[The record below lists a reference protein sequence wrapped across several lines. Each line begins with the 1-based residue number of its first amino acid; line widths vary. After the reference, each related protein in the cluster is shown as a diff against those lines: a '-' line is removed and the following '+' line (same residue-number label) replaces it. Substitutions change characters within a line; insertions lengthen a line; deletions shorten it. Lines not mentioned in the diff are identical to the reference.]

1 MSIRLLVLDVLKP
14 HEPNIIDLAKTIS
27 NAKGVSG
34 CNFAVIEI
42 DKKVEN
48 VKVTIEGS
56 NIKYEKIREI
66 LERAGAT
73 VHSIDEVAAGKK
85 EVREVKTPQNRESK
99 FLR

>member
-14 HEPNIIDLAKTIS
+14 HEPSIIELARTIS
-27 NAKGVSG
+27 NIKGVTG
-34 CNFAVIEI
+34 CNFAVFEI

-48 VKVTIEGS
+48 VKVTVEGS
-56 NIKYEKIREI
+56 NINYEKIREI
-66 LERAGAT
+66 LEKAGAT

-85 EVREVKTPQNRESK
+85 EVKEVKTPQDRESK